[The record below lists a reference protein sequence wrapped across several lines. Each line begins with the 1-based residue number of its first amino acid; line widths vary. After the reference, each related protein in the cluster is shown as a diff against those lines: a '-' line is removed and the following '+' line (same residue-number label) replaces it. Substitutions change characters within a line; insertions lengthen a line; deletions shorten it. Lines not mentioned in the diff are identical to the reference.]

1 MDSNENT
8 MGPPPK
14 VEIADVPVKKAANPK
29 SKLPFVI
36 AGGVLLAGLAIWY
49 FVGNKPAQTA
59 DGPSNDA
66 PVLDGQFIRYSD
78 AFAKRAGITAEE
90 VRTEQLSPVITVT
103 GTMTYDPRRFA
114 AIGARITGRVKKL
127 TKVVGDKV
135 RAKEIVAELE
145 SAELGRAEAAVLSAR
160 AKEAAAEADMKR
172 ERRLADAKI
181 SPERDAEAAAATYSA
196 ARADRIAAERTVE
209 ALGGDLDSEI
219 GIMTLR
225 SPIDGRVVSLKASR
239 GKTLETSD
247 TIYEIADLSVLWV
260 HLSVFERDVSAI
272 RVGDKVEIAPQ
283 TGTGEP
289 IMGTVEHVGDVIDP
303 ETRAA
308 DVRVVVQNEP
318 QTLRPGQSVTARIN
332 TTGPAAAALSVPKVA
347 VTRIDGKPTVFVMHD
362 KNTVEPRQVQTG
374 PEDAHRIAVIS
385 GLKEGD
391 RIVMDGMFS
400 LKSEIYR

>member
-1 MDSNENT
+1 MSSNDRT
-8 MGPPPK
+8 MGPAPEVDVASAPPK
-14 VEIADVPVKKAANPK
+14 KAGLK
-29 SKLPFVI
+29 GRLPFVI
-36 AGGVLLAGLAIWY
+36 IGIAAV
-49 FVGNKPAQTA
+49 VGIAVWMLMSGKQAQTTESA
-59 DGPSNDA
+59 DNDA
-66 PVLDGQFIRYSD
+66 PVLDGQYIRFSD
-78 AFAKRAGITAEE
+78 AFSKRAGIT
-90 VRTEQLSPVITVT
+90 TEPVTVEKLSPVITVT

-114 AIGARITGRVKKL
+114 AVGARITGRVKKL

-135 RAKEIVAELE
+135 KAMEVIAELE

-160 AKEAAAEADMKR
+160 AKETAAEADFKR

-196 ARADRIAAERTVE
+196 TRADRIAAERTVE
-209 ALGGDLDSEI
+209 ALGGDLDTNI

-225 SPIDGRVVSLKASR
+225 SPIDGRVVALKASR

-272 RVGDKVEIAPQ
+272 QVGDKVALVSQ

-289 IMGTVEHVGDVIDP
+289 LMGTVEHVGDIIDP
-303 ETRAA
+303 DTRAA
-308 DVRVVVQNEP
+308 EVRVVVQNEP
-318 QTLRPGQSVTARIN
+318 QTLRPGQSVVARIN
-332 TTGPAAAALSVPKVA
+332 TTGPAADALSVPKVA
-347 VTRIDGKPTVFVMHD
+347 VTRVDGKPTVFVVHD
-362 KNTVEPRQVQTG
+362 KNTVEPRQVQVG
-374 PEDAHRIAVIS
+374 PEDAKRVAIVS

-391 RIVMDGMFS
+391 KIVMEGMFS